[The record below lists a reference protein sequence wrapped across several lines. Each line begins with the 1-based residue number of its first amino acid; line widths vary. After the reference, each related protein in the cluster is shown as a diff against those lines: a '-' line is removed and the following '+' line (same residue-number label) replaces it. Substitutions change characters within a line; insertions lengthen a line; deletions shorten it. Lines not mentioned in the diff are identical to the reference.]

1 MSSLFDFPGGL
12 LSFFLC
18 AILIPLRAA
27 GDSQSKTKGQHESFH
42 IFLNI
47 DACDAALLQGD
58 EAGQASTNTGQEA
71 CATPTAHHLRLAG
84 VPHGTK
90 RGASCVS

>member
-1 MSSLFDFPGGL
+1 
-12 LSFFLC
+12 
-18 AILIPLRAA
+18 
-27 GDSQSKTKGQHESFH
+27 
-42 IFLNI
+42 LNI